1 MKNKII
7 TACLITI
14 ILNSCN
20 FSVCSACE
28 LPQNVI
34 EHLQQ
39 KIKEIDQGIENLQ
52 QSIDTLK
59 TSHADPSLVKDAID
73 IMRNQI
79 AELEATRKN
88 LLEKL
93 DQ

>member
-34 EHLQQ
+34 EH
-39 KIKEIDQGIENLQ
+39 LQ